1 MLLEE
6 EGARVAGPHEAGA
19 GGVVAVVV
27 WGEGTDFGAGEEE
40 RSIGLDTADVVV
52 GVEALAGGGDWD
64 TFMGLDTV
72 ADVVVGVEALA
83 GGERDTFMGLVTVAD
98 VGVMG
103 VVAVVEGV
111 VGFSVVL
118 GCLGVGICSIAKIFC
133 AAILLF
139 SS

>member
-1 MLLEE
+1 M
-6 EGARVAGPHEAGA
+6 RVAELNDAGA
-19 GGVVAVVV
+19 GGVVAVV
-27 WGEGTDFGAGEEE
+27 WGEGTDVGAGEEE
-40 RSIGLDTADVVV
+40 RSI
-52 GVEALAGGGDWD
+52 
-64 TFMGLDTV
+64 GLDTV

>member
-1 MLLEE
+1 LLEE

-72 ADVVVGVEALA
+72 AEVVV
-83 GGERDTFMGLVTVAD
+83 
-98 VGVMG
+98 G

-118 GCLGVGICSIAKIFC
+118 GCLGVGGICSIAKIFC